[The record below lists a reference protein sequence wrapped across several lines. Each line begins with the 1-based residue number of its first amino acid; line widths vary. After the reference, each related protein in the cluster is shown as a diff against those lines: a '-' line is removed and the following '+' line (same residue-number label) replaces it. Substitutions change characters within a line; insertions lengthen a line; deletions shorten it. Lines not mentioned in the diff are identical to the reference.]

1 MPSGTVSLSRTF
13 MIEPTHHHTCLSF
26 SSQSI
31 LTDYSKYSTNIS
43 LVSPQTSIIN
53 SSLSPYP
60 QSIMISHTMINLLDN
75 PDQSTI
81 QNCMI
86 NDSTWSHFQAELV
99 PCIVVVLLVY
109 MDGKREKRVI
119 LQYGTGGCGR
129 GEERREE
136 GGRLWSIGL
145 KSCWWM
151 GCRQCRVL
159 VRVFGD
165 GCMAA
170 AGGALVEVG
179 GLCSENREWQF
190 WGRIPCFMATLALF
204 GSF

>member
-1 MPSGTVSLSRTF
+1 MCFFQVMPSGTVSLSRTF

-31 LTDYSKYSTNIS
+31 LTDYSKHSTNIS

-60 QSIMISHTMINLLDN
+60 QSIMISHTIINLLDN

-86 NDSTWSHFQAELV
+86 NDSTWSHFHVELV
-99 PCIVVVLLVY
+99 PCIVVVLLVF

-145 KSCWWM
+145 KSCW
-151 GCRQCRVL
+151 
-159 VRVFGD
+159 
-165 GCMAA
+165 
-170 AGGALVEVG
+170 
-179 GLCSENREWQF
+179 
-190 WGRIPCFMATLALF
+190 
-204 GSF
+204 